1 MDMKLS
7 GVEYVISRA
16 VLSDAGTYECQATNP
31 RSAAVT
37 LITVSVRSARLL
49 PMK

>member
-7 GVEYVISRA
+7 GVEYVIARA